1 MSSAANRVASVNA
14 TGSAAP
20 ASSNRSTAK
29 AAATA
34 SASGSGAAPMSVNET
49 NRDTALR
56 SYRAARR
63 TLAKPII
70 IAARDARC
78 LETAY

>member
-1 MSSAANRVASVNA
+1 
-14 TGSAAP
+14 
-20 ASSNRSTAK
+20 
-29 AAATA
+29 
-34 SASGSGAAPMSVNET
+34 MSVNET